1 MHPYENFIDLR
12 RPSRSRPATGVEKA
26 LRVLSTPAGRTAA
39 PPAASGG
46 VPGEVVGSTA
56 EVAPAAATGGVVLP
70 PGTGEGADPAPP
82 STSLADP
89 TVQSI
94 APRGPQ
100 AGEVIDLDA
109 DEAEGTTAGETG
121 TDVPAAATGMAV
133 ATEEEEP
140 APAATAGT
148 AAAGEI
154 GTPATAAATEEA
166 VATETGTSARGAS
179 AEVAPATEA
188 EVPAP
193 EAPTGAGTPVPAV
206 ATESDAATGM
216 LAPAPASQAV
226 APPGRPA
233 AASTGAGGCAP
244 GPSVSPAAS
253 TTVESVLT
261 ALSSSASASAS
272 ATPVPR
278 AWRGSVLRWSSRDDP
293 QRPLFTLDDATEWG
307 KWQAMQ
313 GGLANARAALSSV
326 LGQLDGIVLPGSQ
339 ALQECSRG
347 KSDLQRTGELSMQVA
362 AAQQVIDDLQRRE
375 QAAQEDARRVE
386 AKLQVIAERAR
397 CDHEDGFFWVILA
410 RELTQLREVLDAER
424 AEHGNLRDAVRVVCD
439 GLSVVQEEGTSSL
452 ATRVLGTYRRAREIA
467 LEALHTGMRRAFRVF
482 GSNYSGINFA
492 GMSVGQEEFDKS
504 AAGRA
509 TIAQMKAMKESKTSN
524 QGESVLKWQMVS

>member
-1 MHPYENFIDLR
+1 MGSWAISHFS
-12 RPSRSRPATGVEKA
+12 PSRAEGLMRKGLLYERTEAGEWELPGAEQAPA
-26 LRVLSTPAGRTAA
+26 SPAGCIISFTHFRER
-39 PPAASGG
+39 G
-46 VPGEVVGSTA
+46 
-56 EVAPAAATGGVVLP
+56 
-70 PGTGEGADPAPP
+70 
-82 STSLADP
+82 
-89 TVQSI
+89 
-94 APRGPQ
+94 GPQ

-339 ALQECSRG
+339 VWYLLRWWLCPPHRFTPNVVLFCRLSKNAVGGNPISFGWSGGSGSASTWTDSGPGSCPCKLPPPSR
-347 KSDLQRTGELSMQVA
+347 SSMICRGASRRRRRMRGGWRPSSRSSPRGPA
-362 AAQQVIDDLQRRE
+362 ATTRSSRPLPKRPATTPRSS
-375 QAAQEDARRVE
+375 
-386 AKLQVIAERAR
+386 
-397 CDHEDGFFWVILA
+397 
-410 RELTQLREVLDAER
+410 
-424 AEHGNLRDAVRVVCD
+424 HG
-439 GLSVVQEEGTSSL
+439 
-452 ATRVLGTYRRAREIA
+452 
-467 LEALHTGMRRAFRVF
+467 
-482 GSNYSGINFA
+482 
-492 GMSVGQEEFDKS
+492 
-504 AAGRA
+504 
-509 TIAQMKAMKESKTSN
+509 
-524 QGESVLKWQMVS
+524 